1 MSVAATEF
9 EEIAASWRPG
19 PSVTTGRLESGP
31 TEKLAALLGV
41 PAPGDGGPLPPLW
54 HEIHLRDTVGMDALG
69 ADGHPRSGAL
79 LPPLADRRRMFGG
92 ATVELTAPLRV
103 GDEAVRTS
111 QVADVRIREGRSG
124 TLLLVTEEHRWTV
137 AGEERLREL
146 RNIVYRRAADVGAPA
161 PPRPASGEAS
171 KTAQAAQTSQTARSR
186 ETARVCQTDQPLE
199 TRVADERYLFAY
211 SALTYNLH
219 RIHYD
224 AAYTREVEH
233 HPALVVHG
241 PLLVLWCAEHARR
254 QLAVASGKIVYRL
267 TSPAYVGHEVAITSK
282 PADGTP
288 ADGTL
293 TVEATSQGRT
303 CARMTVTTH
312 GG

>member
-1 MSVAATEF
+1 MSAAPTEF

-19 PSVTTGRLESGP
+19 PSETTGRLESGP
-31 TEKLAALLGV
+31 TGKLAALLGV
-41 PAPGDGGPLPPLW
+41 APPGEGDPLPPLW
-54 HEIHLRDTVGMDALG
+54 HETQLRTPVGMDALG

-103 GDEAVRTS
+103 GEEAARTS
-111 QVADVRIREGRSG
+111 RVVDIRIRQGRSG

-137 AGEERLREL
+137 AGQERLREL
-146 RNIVYRRAADVGAPA
+146 RDIVYRRAADIRATPPAGAATGNATQAPQATQA
-161 PPRPASGEAS
+161 PPA
-171 KTAQAAQTSQTARSR
+171 
-186 ETARVCQTDQPLE
+186 VE

-224 AAYTREVEH
+224 AVYARDVEH

-254 QLAVASGKIVYRL
+254 QLDATPSRIVYRL
-267 TSPAYVGHEVAITSK
+267 TSPAYVGHEVGIAS
-282 PADGTP
+282 AWVDG
-288 ADGTL
+288 AL
-293 TVEATSQGRT
+293 TVEATGQGRT

-312 GG
+312 GC